1 MPGPKQR
8 KSVLEFTGEMNVNVS
23 KLLVTE
29 NEVILNVNGDMEV
42 LGKFRKRTGNT
53 KKGDTL
59 TSSTSTSTST
69 TTSTSSSTS
78 TSTTT
83 TSTSTT

>member
-8 KSVLEFTGEMNVNVS
+8 EQMIEFTGEMNVNVS
-23 KLLVTE
+23 KLMVE
-29 NEVILNVNGDMEV
+29 KNEVIV
-42 LGKFRKRTGNT
+42 LSNADTETIGKVKKRLGNT

-59 TSSTSTSTST
+59 TSSTSTSTT
-69 TTSTSSSTS
+69 TSTS

-83 TSTSTT
+83 T